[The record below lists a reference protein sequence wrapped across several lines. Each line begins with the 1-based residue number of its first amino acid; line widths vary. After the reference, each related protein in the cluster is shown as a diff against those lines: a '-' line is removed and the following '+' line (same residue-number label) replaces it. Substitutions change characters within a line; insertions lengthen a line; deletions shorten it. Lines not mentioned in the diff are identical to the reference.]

1 MSNTVTSINASPVN
15 RLLRGSFS
23 EGQES
28 LLDRIVAQ
36 LTRISK
42 AFVFRNEAMK
52 QHKSFIDANLLDS
65 NMGPEINRC
74 LR

>member
-1 MSNTVTSINASPVN
+1 MNNTVTSINASPVN
-15 RLLRGSFS
+15 RMLGGSFS
-23 EGQES
+23 EDHES
-28 LLDRIVAQ
+28 LLDRIVSQ

-42 AFVFRNEAMK
+42 AFVVRNQAMK